1 MINRYE
7 DEHVSLIWSEINKY
21 NLWLQ
26 IEKAYLSSI
35 FSFDQN
41 EKDLITKDF
50 SNIKI
55 NDNSLEEIKEIEKE
69 TKHDFISFINWLEPK
84 LNSSYSNKLHFGL
97 TSSDVIDTAS
107 VLQCKETFKL
117 TLKNLKNTLLILENY
132 KDNKEISK
140 IKILS
145 RTHGQAAEVQNVEDI
160 INRWYA
166 QCKRCYYSI
175 KKLNNEFIKGKLSG
189 PSGNNIFVS
198 KDTETIALDYL
209 NLDKLDYCSQI
220 IPRDIFLDYFYV
232 LLKVSLFIEKVSYDI
247 RLYSQS
253 EIGEICEGFAKNQ
266 KGSSAM
272 PHKKNP
278 ILTENLC
285 GLTRLYKGY
294 MQVAID
300 NCLTQH
306 ERDISHSSAERIIFE
321 DCAHIVNFG
330 ISRLNSVLSNL
341 YFNKDMC
348 AENIIKN
355 KEKLESQ
362 NILNEKIKQG
372 FSRHDAYKIS
382 QEKTCLK

>member
-7 DEHVSLIWSEINKY
+7 DKQVSLIWSKTSKY

-26 IEKAYLSSI
+26 IENAYLNSI
-35 FSFDQN
+35 FAFN
-41 EKDLITKDF
+41 EEQKNLIKQDF

-55 NDNSLEEIKEIEKE
+55 DENSLEEIKEIEIE

-107 VLQCKETFKL
+107 VLQCKRTFEL
-117 TLKNLKNTLLILENY
+117 TLQNLKNTLTVLENY
-132 KDNKEISK
+132 KDDQEISK
-140 IKILS
+140 IQILS
-145 RTHGQAAEVQNVEDI
+145 RTHGQAAEIQCVEDI
-160 INRWYA
+160 INRWYE
-166 QCKRCYYSI
+166 QCKRCYFSI

-198 KDTETIALDYL
+198 KNTEIIALDYL
-209 NLDKLDYCSQI
+209 GLDKLDYCSQI

-232 LLKVSLFIEKVSYDI
+232 LLKVALFIEKVSYDI

-285 GLTRLYKGY
+285 GLVRLYKGY
-294 MQVAID
+294 MHVAID

-306 ERDISHSSAERIIFE
+306 ERDISHSSSERIIFE

-341 YFNKDMC
+341 YFNKDKC
-348 AENIIKN
+348 IENIIKN

-362 NILNEKIKQG
+362 NILNEKINQG